1 MPQNADGI
9 AAVLLAAGGGA
20 RLGGGKLLLPWRGRP
35 LIAHQIHTVSRATGL
50 LSLTVVLG
58 HDADAVRQAVSEA
71 ISGAVPVPP
80 FPIQCMLNQRWM
92 EGMSASLRC
101 GLESLLAGAD
111 AGKVRAAMFL
121 LADQPLVTTRT
132 LNILI
137 RAHTAAWAKNPEHPA
152 TAPVYLEK
160 RGNPAIISR
169 NLFPDI
175 TTLQGDTGARR
186 IMETLGGELLRVS
199 VDDPGVLHDVDTPEA
214 YEALLAHDGT
224 PT

>member
-1 MPQNADGI
+1 MSQNADGI

-35 LIAHQIHTVSRATGL
+35 LIAHQFHTVSRATGL

-58 HDADAVRQAVSEA
+58 HDAVAVRRAVSEA
-71 ISGAVPVPP
+71 VSGAVPAPP
-80 FPIQCMLNQRWM
+80 FPVQCMLNQRWR

-101 GLESLLAGAD
+101 GLESLLAGAG
-111 AGKVRAAMFL
+111 AETVRAVMFL

-132 LNILI
+132 LNNLI
-137 RAHTAAWAKNPEHPA
+137 QAHTAAWAKNPEHSA
-152 TAPVYLEK
+152 TAPVYLGR
-160 RGNPAIISR
+160 RGNPVILSR

-175 TTLQGDTGARR
+175 MAMQGDTGARH
-186 IMETLGGELLRVS
+186 ILEKLGGNLLRVP

-214 YEALLAHDGT
+214 YAALLAHDGI

>member
-20 RLGGGKLLLPWRGRP
+20 RLGGGKLLLPWRGLP
-35 LIAHQIHTVSRATGL
+35 LIAHQLHTASRATGL
-50 LSLTVVLG
+50 LSLTVMLG
-58 HDADAVRQAVSEA
+58 HSADAVRQAVSEA
-71 ISGAVPVPP
+71 ISRTAPAPS
-80 FPIQCMLNQRWM
+80 FPILCILNQRWR
-92 EGMSASLRC
+92 EGMSTSLHC

-111 AGKVRAAMFL
+111 AGTLRAVMFL

-132 LNILI
+132 LNILS

-152 TAPVYLEK
+152 TVPVYLGK

-175 TTLQGDTGARR
+175 MALQGDTGARH
-186 IMETLGGELLRVS
+186 ILEKLGGNLLRVP

-214 YEALLAHDGT
+214 YAALLAHDGI